1 MGGAMTR
8 QSSFYGWK
16 LLAIFWIILFANFAF
31 PLYGASVVNS
41 YMAIALHWDRTQ
53 LGTAAAI
60 YQLMVGVPAPLIAI
74 LILKTGVRFTA
85 ALGCCV
91 VVAGALLMSTVVHT
105 RLQVD
110 LVYGVMVGLGA
121 MTGGVLVSQ
130 TGINQWFNRRKGLAI
145 TLVHTGGTFGGFA
158 AARVLD
164 KVIRTFDGNWRAG
177 WWLIAGLSTVCAI
190 LAAAFVRER
199 PADLGQ
205 FPDGIA
211 PEDSAIPA
219 SATAHA
225 HATSGVYKTMDDW
238 TFGEALRTPAVWLYI
253 VSLLGFSAGYPLYL
267 AHGVL
272 HLRDLG
278 YSPAQAAS
286 SVSIMLL
293 SALFGTLFFATIADR
308 VEPRLAWAAG
318 SILFAAGMLLAMHAS
333 GSIGLYLYAILL
345 GGSFGMMFSAMMVL
359 PANYYGVKC
368 YAAIISL
375 AMVIGT
381 TAGATGEV
389 LAGEVFDHFGSYT
402 PVFYCVAALSL
413 VAAVILFLMRPA
425 RKPASALVTAVV
437 ENA

>member
-1 MGGAMTR
+1 MTR

-74 LILKTGVRFTA
+74 LIVKTGVRFTA
-85 ALGCCV
+85 TLGCCV
-91 VVAGALLMSTVVHT
+91 VVAGALLMSFVVHT

-130 TGINQWFNRRKGLAI
+130 TGINQWFSRRKGLAI

-177 WWLIAGLSTVCAI
+177 WWLIAALSTVCAI
-190 LAAAFVRER
+190 LAGAFVRER

-211 PEDSAIPA
+211 PDDRA
-219 SATAHA
+219 SAAPVTAGA
-225 HATSGVYKTMDDW
+225 HSLAHSSVYKTTDDW
-238 TFGEALRTPAVWLYI
+238 SFAEAVRTPTLWLYI
-253 VSLLGFSAGYPLYL
+253 LSLLGFSAGYPLYL

-293 SALFGTLFFATIADR
+293 SALFGTLLFASIADR
-308 VEPRLAWAAG
+308 VEPRLAWAVG
-318 SILFAAGMLLAMHAS
+318 SVLFAAGMLLAMHAS

-345 GGSFGMMFSAMMVL
+345 GASFGTMFSAMMVL
-359 PANYYGVKC
+359 PANYYGVKG
-368 YAAIISL
+368 YAAVISL

-389 LAGEVFDHFGSYT
+389 IAGEIFDHFGSYT
-402 PVFYCVAALSL
+402 PVFYCVAGLSL
-413 VAAVILFLMRPA
+413 VAAVILFVMKPA
-425 RKPASALVTAVV
+425 RKPANSLVATAV